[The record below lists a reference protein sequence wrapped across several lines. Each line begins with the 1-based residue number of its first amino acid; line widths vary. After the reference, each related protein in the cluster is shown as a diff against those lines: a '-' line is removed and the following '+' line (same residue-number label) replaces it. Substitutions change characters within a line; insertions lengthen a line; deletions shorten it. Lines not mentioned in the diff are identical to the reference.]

1 MIFKRLILAVLLM
14 PLNLFAAS
22 TLWMTETM
30 INLRFDVE
38 NISHQDLQK
47 IILDKAKNNTIVFD
61 VRRPEEYQRSRIK
74 GSIQVDPEMKA
85 EDFISKFGN
94 KFNHK
99 ELVFYCSVGYR
110 SSVFIE
116 RIEKQAKAVGVNKMH
131 NLAGGI
137 FRWYNEHLQL
147 VNDQGDTDDIHP
159 SDESWAH
166 LIEPRVR
173 ISHD

>member
-1 MIFKRLILAVLLM
+1 MIFKRLIVAVILT
-14 PLNLFAAS
+14 PFNLFAAP

-38 NISHQDLQK
+38 HVSHQELQK
-47 IILDKAKNNTIVFD
+47 ILLDKAENNTIVFD

-74 GSIQVDPEMKA
+74 GSIQVDPDMQA
-85 EDFISKFGN
+85 EDFITQYGDKI
-94 KFNHK
+94 NHK
-99 ELVFYCSVGYR
+99 EVIFYCSVGYR
-110 SSVFIE
+110 SSVFIQL
-116 RIEKQAKAVGVNKMH
+116 IGKQAKVVDVKKMH
-131 NLAGGI
+131 NLTGGI
-137 FRWYNEHLQL
+137 FRWYNEHLQV

-166 LIEPRVR
+166 LIELRVG